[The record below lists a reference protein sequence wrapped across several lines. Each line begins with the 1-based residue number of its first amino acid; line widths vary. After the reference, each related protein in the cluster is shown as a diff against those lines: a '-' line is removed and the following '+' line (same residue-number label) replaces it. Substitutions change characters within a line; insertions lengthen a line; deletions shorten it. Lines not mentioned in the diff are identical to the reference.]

1 MEYPELLD
9 IIKTG
14 EGYTIELKESI
25 NSSIG
30 KDICAFAN
38 SSGGKLIIGVEDKT
52 NKVIGYH
59 LTNSDRSKV
68 QDIARNMNPPFY
80 VQIEQL
86 KNLAIIISVEGKNKP
101 YTVNGHFYLRY
112 GANSQQLNR
121 DEIRDLF
128 QKENL
133 ISFERQT
140 NLNFKEKDFSNA
152 AFSNFRK
159 NTNLDKALPK
169 QHILDNLNLLTN
181 NKLNNVGI
189 LFFSNNVKYYYPTA
203 IISCFLYSDKEQ
215 TEIIDSKEFT
225 GYFMSNLNNAYKYL
239 LSKLNTAI
247 IIKNELKHKT
257 KLELPKE
264 ALREAIIN
272 AMIHRD
278 YNINSSVQIN
288 ISPDKVEIINP
299 GRLLFPKEELGK
311 RSVLRN
317 PILVDL
323 IHRLGLVEKAGSG
336 IKRMQKLAKED
347 NVTVVFK
354 TGMFFEV
361 IFHRKIENRAENQ
374 SKSDGI
380 RTQFGHNS
388 DTKTRQRWILDC
400 LEQKGTI
407 KSVEIINRFH
417 IVKDTA
423 SRDLKYLI
431 EEDKIVRKGGGN
443 NVWYELKSEEEKL

>member
-14 EGYTIELKESI
+14 EGYTIEFEESI

-68 QDIARNMNPPFY
+68 QDIARNMNPPFT

-86 KNLAIIISVEGKNKP
+86 
-101 YTVNGHFYLRY
+101 
-112 GANSQQLNR
+112 
-121 DEIRDLF
+121 
-128 QKENL
+128 
-133 ISFERQT
+133 
-140 NLNFKEKDFSNA
+140 
-152 AFSNFRK
+152 
-159 NTNLDKALPK
+159 
-169 QHILDNLNLLTN
+169 
-181 NKLNNVGI
+181 
-189 LFFSNNVKYYYPTA
+189 
-203 IISCFLYSDKEQ
+203 
-215 TEIIDSKEFT
+215 
-225 GYFMSNLNNAYKYL
+225 
-239 LSKLNTAI
+239 
-247 IIKNELKHKT
+247 KNELKHKT

-361 IFHRKIENRAENQ
+361 IFHRKIENRAENR
-374 SKSDGI
+374 SKTEAN
-380 RTQFGHNS
+380 RMELGHKS
-388 DTKTRQRWILDC
+388 DTKTRQRWILDR
-400 LEQKGTI
+400 LKQKGTI

>member
-1 MEYPELLD
+1 MEYPELLG

-14 EGYTIELKESI
+14 EGYTIEFKESI

-38 SSGGKLIIGVEDKT
+38 SSGGKLIIGVEDK
-52 NKVIGYH
+52 
-59 LTNSDRSKV
+59 
-68 QDIARNMNPPFY
+68 
-80 VQIEQL
+80 
-86 KNLAIIISVEGKNKP
+86 
-101 YTVNGHFYLRY
+101 
-112 GANSQQLNR
+112 
-121 DEIRDLF
+121 
-128 QKENL
+128 
-133 ISFERQT
+133 
-140 NLNFKEKDFSNA
+140 
-152 AFSNFRK
+152 
-159 NTNLDKALPK
+159 
-169 QHILDNLNLLTN
+169 
-181 NKLNNVGI
+181 
-189 LFFSNNVKYYYPTA
+189 
-203 IISCFLYSDKEQ
+203 
-215 TEIIDSKEFT
+215 
-225 GYFMSNLNNAYKYL
+225 
-239 LSKLNTAI
+239 
-247 IIKNELKHKT
+247 IKNELKHKT

-347 NVTVVFK
+347 NVTVEFK

-361 IFHRKIENRAENQ
+361 IFHRKIDNRAQ
-374 SKSDGI
+374 IRSKTEANRMG
-380 RTQFGHNS
+380 FGRKS

-400 LEQKGTI
+400 LKQKGTI

-423 SRDLKYLI
+423 SRDLKHLI
-431 EEDKIVRKGGGN
+431 EGDKIVRKGGGN
-443 NVWYELKSEEEKL
+443 NVWYELKKEEEKL